1 VCWCVE
7 VLGRERLYRSVV
19 GSQESVDGGVLP
31 IVWLS
36 FGGEGF

>member
-19 GSQESVDGGVLP
+19 GSQESVDGGYLTDCVVV
-31 IVWLS
+31 VWW
-36 FGGEGF
+36 